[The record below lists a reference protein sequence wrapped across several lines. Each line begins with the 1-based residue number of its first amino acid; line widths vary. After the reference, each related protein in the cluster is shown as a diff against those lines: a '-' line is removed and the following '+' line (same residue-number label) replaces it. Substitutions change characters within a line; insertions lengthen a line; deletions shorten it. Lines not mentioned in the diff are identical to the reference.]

1 MNWEKYFPLGKME
14 WTHWEFCQKNVW
26 SKGPDWRFSFLAY
39 LRAGNTFSKQKWG
52 YELQNF
58 LVAVAL
64 DPLASYLHT
73 AWNESHFASSQGLA
87 LLGFFPYTISFPNQ
101 WSIEMFYLY
110 DDKVLILKC
119 SLFFRATNTEIWSK
133 ERSMGPYVAKTFF
146 LPVDEGFWLYWRL
159 IQKYLAKLTL
169 CFSILLL

>member
-1 MNWEKYFPLGKME
+1 MNPLGILPKKCLVKRPWLKIFISSLSKSRKYFLQTKMR
-14 WTHWEFCQKNVW
+14 VW
-26 SKGPDWRFSFLAY
+26 IAKFSCGCGP
-39 LRAGNTFSKQKWG
+39 
-52 YELQNF
+52 
-58 LVAVAL
+58 

-133 ERSMGPYVAKTFF
+133 ERSMGPYVAKMFF